1 MQASTQKALDE
12 SAVAMK
18 ELELALAKANAP
30 APGPAPNENIGGNYV
45 LATREPPTALVH
57 GKQQQQPSM

>member
-30 APGPAPNENIGGNYV
+30 APNENIGNYV
-45 LATREPPTALVH
+45 LATREPPTRRWPAR
-57 GKQQQQPSM
+57 QAAAAA